1 MSCPI
6 LLLLV
11 TLAFLRIPLINNVIP
26 LRINMRMACK
36 PLENVCIF
44 CLLSMMHVLVVRCN
58 ISCHRVL
65 SIICSV
71 PWTYMYTYTLH
82 KYIHDTPIFVTVFPC
97 TSCIKLRF
105 FPARNLSSHM
115 YLLLRSLYAKLF
127 TYVESRRK
135 LGAV

>member
-71 PWTYMYTYTLH
+71 PWTYMYTYTH
-82 KYIHDTPIFVTVFPC
+82 NYTNIYTIHLSLSRFPD
-97 TSCIKLRF
+97 RDV
-105 FPARNLSSHM
+105 A
-115 YLLLRSLYAKLF
+115 
-127 TYVESRRK
+127 
-135 LGAV
+135 